1 MILYII
7 LFFAT
12 FFAVVLLTKSIF
24 DILDKSSEEYKK
36 KYVSQAV
43 DDFESMFIYIT
54 PNQLFFLNLAI
65 TAIILILAVM
75 IFDTWTFRIITA
87 VIGFF
92 IPGQIIKIIK
102 KKRLEKFNKQLVDA
116 LIQMANA
123 FKAGLSFS
131 QAMQNIAEEGVPPL
145 SLEFELA
152 LKEIKL
158 GVPIEEAL
166 INMAKRVH
174 SEDLDL
180 VVISTNIARQMGG
193 NMSEMY
199 DTISVTIRERFRL
212 QGKINSLVSQGKLQ
226 GFVVGAMPLLL
237 GMVLNKMRP
246 DLMEPM
252 MESWFGVFLVIG
264 IVILEF
270 LGALMIRKI
279 ISIDV

>member
-1 MILYII
+1 MIFYII
-7 LFFAT
+7 LIFAT
-12 FFAVVLLTKSIF
+12 FFAVILLTKSVF

-54 PNQLFFLNLAI
+54 PNQLFFLNIAI
-65 TAIILILAVM
+65 TAIILLLAIM
-75 IFDTWTFRIITA
+75 TFDTWTFRIITA
-87 VIGFF
+87 TIGFF

-131 QAMQNIAEEGVPPL
+131 QAMQNISEEGIPPL

-166 INMAKRVH
+166 VNMAKRVH

-212 QGKINSLVSQGKLQ
+212 QGKIASLVSQGKLQ

-252 MESWFGVFLVIG
+252 MESWFGVILVVL

-270 LGALMIRKI
+270 FGALMIKKI

>member
-1 MILYII
+1 MLFYII
-7 LFFAT
+7 LVLST

-43 DDFESMFIYIT
+43 DDFESMFIYIS
-54 PNQLFFLNLAI
+54 PNQLFFLNIAI
-65 TAIILILAVM
+65 TAIFLILAVM
-75 IFDTWTFRIITA
+75 LFETWTFRIIFSL
-87 VIGFF
+87 IGFF
-92 IPGQIIKIIK
+92 VPGYLIKYVK
-102 KKRLEKFNKQLVDA
+102 KKRLEKFNRQLVDA

-123 FKAGLSFS
+123 FKAGLSFP
-131 QAMQNIAEEGVPPL
+131 QAMQNISEEGVPPL
-145 SLEFELA
+145 SLEFDLA

-158 GVPIEEAL
+158 GVAIEEAL
-166 INMAKRVH
+166 VNMTKRVR

-199 DTISVTIRERFRL
+199 DTISTTIRERFRL

-226 GFVVGAMPLLL
+226 GFVVGAMPLVL
-237 GMVLNKMRP
+237 GFVLSKMRP
-246 DLMEPM
+246 DLMDPM

-270 LGALMIRKI
+270 FGALIIRKI

>member
-1 MILYII
+1 MIWYMILI
-7 LFFAT
+7 FAT
-12 FFAVVLLTKSIF
+12 FFAVILLTKSVF

-54 PNQLFFLNLAI
+54 PNQLFFLNIAI
-65 TAIILILAVM
+65 TALVLVLAM
-75 IFDTWTFRIITA
+75 MMFDTWTFRIITA
-87 VIGFF
+87 IIGFF
-92 IPGQIIKIIK
+92 IPGKIIKIIK
-102 KKRLEKFNKQLVDA
+102 QKRLEKFNRQLVDA

-123 FKAGLSFS
+123 FKAGLSFP
-131 QAMQNIAEEGVPPL
+131 QAMQNIAEEGIPPL
-145 SLEFELA
+145 SLEFDLA

-158 GVPIEEAL
+158 GVAIEEAL
-166 INMAKRVH
+166 INMTKRVH

-212 QGKINSLVSQGKLQ
+212 QGKIDSLVSQGKLQ

-237 GMVLNKMRP
+237 GVVLNKMRP
-246 DLMEPM
+246 DLMQPM

-270 LGALMIRKI
+270 LGALIIRKI

>member
-1 MILYII
+1 MILI
-7 LFFAT
+7 FAT
-12 FFAVVLLTKSIF
+12 FFAVILLTKSIF

-43 DDFESMFIYIT
+43 DDFESMFIYIS
-54 PNQLFFLNLAI
+54 PNQLFFLNIAI
-65 TAIILILAVM
+65 TAIILILAIM
-75 IFDTWTFRIITA
+75 MFDTWTFRILVA
-87 VIGFF
+87 FVGFF
-92 IPGQIIKIIK
+92 VPGKIIKIIK
-102 KKRLEKFNKQLVDA
+102 RKRLEKFNRQLVDA

-123 FKAGLSFS
+123 FKAGLSFP
-131 QAMQNIAEEGVPPL
+131 QAMQNISEEGVPPL

-158 GVPIEEAL
+158 GVSIEEAL
-166 INMAKRVH
+166 VNMAKRVH

-199 DTISVTIRERFRL
+199 DTISTTIRERFRL
-212 QGKINSLVSQGKLQ
+212 QGKIASLVSQGKLQ
-226 GFVVGAMPLLL
+226 GFVVGAMPIIL
-237 GMVLNKMRP
+237 GLVLSKMRP

-264 IVILEF
+264 IAILEF
-270 LGALMIRKI
+270 LGALVIRKI

>member
-1 MILYII
+1 MLFYII
-7 LFFAT
+7 LVLST

-43 DDFESMFIYIT
+43 DDFESMFIYIS
-54 PNQLFFLNLAI
+54 PNQLFFLNIAI
-65 TAIILILAVM
+65 TAIFLILAVM
-75 IFDTWTFRIITA
+75 LFDTWTFRFIFSF
-87 VIGFF
+87 IGFF
-92 IPGQIIKIIK
+92 APGYLIKHVK
-102 KKRLEKFNKQLVDA
+102 KKRLEKFNKQLVEA

-123 FKAGLSFS
+123 FKAGLSFP

-145 SLEFELA
+145 SLEFDLA

-158 GVPIEEAL
+158 GVAIEESL
-166 INMAKRVH
+166 INMTKRVS

-199 DTISVTIRERFRL
+199 DTISTTIRERFRL
-212 QGKINSLVSQGKLQ
+212 KGKIDSLVSQGKLQ
-226 GFVVGAMPLLL
+226 GIVVGAMPILL
-237 GMVLNKMRP
+237 GFVLSKMRP
-246 DLMEPM
+246 DLMDPM

-270 LGALMIRKI
+270 LGALIIRKI

>member
-1 MILYII
+1 MIFYII
-7 LFFAT
+7 LIFAT
-12 FFAVVLLTKSIF
+12 FFAVILLTKSVF

-54 PNQLFFLNLAI
+54 PNQLFFLNIAI
-65 TAIILILAVM
+65 TAIILLLAIM
-75 IFDTWTFRIITA
+75 TFDTWTFRIITA
-87 VIGFF
+87 IIGFF

-131 QAMQNIAEEGVPPL
+131 QAMQNISEEGVPPL

-158 GVPIEEAL
+158 GVPIEESL
-166 INMAKRVH
+166 VNMAKRVH

-212 QGKINSLVSQGKLQ
+212 QGKIASLVSQGKLQ

-252 MESWFGVFLVIG
+252 MESWFGVILVVL

-270 LGALMIRKI
+270 FGALIIRKI

>member
-1 MILYII
+1 MLWYMILI
-7 LFFAT
+7 FAT
-12 FFAVVLLTKSIF
+12 FFAVILLTKSIF

-43 DDFESMFIYIT
+43 DDFESMFIYIS
-54 PNQLFFLNLAI
+54 PNQLFFLNIAI
-65 TAIILILAVM
+65 TAIILILAIM
-75 IFDTWTFRIITA
+75 MFDTWTFRILVA
-87 VIGFF
+87 FVGFF
-92 IPGQIIKIIK
+92 VPGKIIKIIK
-102 KKRLEKFNKQLVDA
+102 RKRLEKFNRQLVDA

-123 FKAGLSFS
+123 FKAGLSFP
-131 QAMQNIAEEGVPPL
+131 QAMQNISEEGVPPL

-158 GVPIEEAL
+158 GVSIEEAL
-166 INMAKRVH
+166 VNMAKRVH

-199 DTISVTIRERFRL
+199 DTISTTIRERFRL
-212 QGKINSLVSQGKLQ
+212 QGKIASLVSQGKLQ
-226 GFVVGAMPLLL
+226 GFVVGAMPIIL
-237 GMVLNKMRP
+237 GLVLSKMRP

-264 IVILEF
+264 IAILEF
-270 LGALMIRKI
+270 LGALVIRKI